1 MKDLLL
7 IGGGG
12 HCRSILDSIKDNE
25 EFNIV
30 GILDSYKPIGEIVN
44 GVEIIGRIEDAEILY
59 KKGIKNVFIAIGSVG
74 KTNLRKDLY
83 SKLKGIGFE
92 FPILKDKSTILSS
105 NATIGEGTFIG
116 KGVIINIDTKIGKN
130 CIINSGTVIEHD
142 CKIGDFV
149 HLAPNCTLS
158 GGVIVG
164 ESAHIGTSTSII
176 QYRTIG
182 KNTLIGAGSV
192 VVKDIG
198 ENKKAYGVPCKEVN
212 NE

>member
-1 MKDLLL
+1 MKDSIL

-44 GVEIIGRIEDAEILY
+44 GVEIIGRIEDAENLY
-59 KKGIKNVFIAIGSVG
+59 KKGIRNVFIAIGSLG
-74 KTNLRKDLY
+74 ETNLRESLY
-83 SKLKGIGFE
+83 DKLKKIGFE
-92 FPILKDKSTILSS
+92 FPIFIDKSTVISS
-105 NATIGEGTFIG
+105 NTTIGEGTFIG
-116 KGVIINIDTKIGKN
+116 KGVIINTDTEIGKN

-149 HLAPNCTLS
+149 HLAPNSTLS

-164 ESAHIGTSTSII
+164 DRSHIGTNTTII
-176 QYRTIG
+176 QYRNIG
-182 KNTLIGAGSV
+182 KDTLIGAGSV
-192 VVKDIG
+192 VVKNIG
-198 ENKKAYGVPCKEVN
+198 DNKKAYGVPCKEVI
-212 NE
+212 